1 MLLARRGGRRTAH
14 IARLQRGRRPTCCSP
29 LRTGSTARQAYISPI
44 SPCISPISRLYLPI
58 SRLYLAYI
66 SGLALLLDRH
76 GYTCSHHGYTGMA
89 QLLDRHSKCS
99 CSLAA
104 AIAHYGYAHH
114 GATAPPWLFYCSTGW
129 WMIRAGWLALRPR
142 YAYISHISPIYLPIS
157 RLYIRLRYAVCS
169 VLHLV
174 ELRSQV
180 RVRVRGGGRGRG
192 RGS

>member
-1 MLLARRGGRRTAH
+1 MLTTLLERRGGRRTPF
-14 IARLQRGRRPTCCSP
+14 IARRTRRGRRLTCCSP

-66 SGLALLLDRH
+66 YGLAL
-76 GYTCSHHGYTGMA
+76 
-89 QLLDRHSKCS
+89 LLDRHSKCS

-157 RLYIRLRYAVCS
+157 RLYLRPRYAVCS

-180 RVRVRGGGRGRG
+180 RARGRGRGRG

>member
-1 MLLARRGGRRTAH
+1 MLTTLLERRGGRRTPF
-14 IARLQRGRRPTCCSP
+14 IARRTRRGRRLTCCSP
-29 LRTGSTARQAYISPI
+29 LRTGSTARQAYISPT
-44 SPCISPISRLYLPI
+44 SRPYLPI

-157 RLYIRLRYAVCS
+157 RLYLRPRYAVCS

-180 RVRVRGGGRGRG
+180 RARGRGRGRG